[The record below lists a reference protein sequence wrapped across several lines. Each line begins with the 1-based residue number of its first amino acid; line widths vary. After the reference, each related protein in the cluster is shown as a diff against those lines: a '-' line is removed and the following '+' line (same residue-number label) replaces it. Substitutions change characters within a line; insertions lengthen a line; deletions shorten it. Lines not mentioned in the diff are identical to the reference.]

1 MTLIST
7 IYTYTRKKQFFD
19 SIKYSIIF
27 HLNPWFYTTQ
37 PYNFLFFILL
47 LKFSFM
53 FSYLSFTF
61 KIVTNS
67 SWVISLS
74 VNACDFRVSVLLSLL
89 LAKIRILSYFFFYF
103 LVVLNNFLAIPV
115 VREKTKVKLTLA
127 IQTGAPTRLINEQI
141 YTPPVV
147 ALKTIKILSM

>member
-1 MTLIST
+1 M
-7 IYTYTRKKQFFD
+7 
-19 SIKYSIIF
+19 
-27 HLNPWFYTTQ
+27 
-37 PYNFLFFILL
+37 
-47 LKFSFM
+47 
-53 FSYLSFTF
+53 
-61 KIVTNS
+61 
-67 SWVISLS
+67 
-74 VNACDFRVSVLLSLL
+74 LLSLL